1 MTEIPESM
9 KLELGQ
15 WNNGRGIDIESWT
28 GCVGNFSLA
37 VGYSSIFWPSFV
49 AHRQYILV
57 QGFSEEVLRSFEN
70 DPTSTRQSVER
81 VMNHLHV
88 ADIQHSGCT
97 DISRDKLIFLGE
109 RLAEI
114 FTAKLQWQ
122 FPDREFVVE
131 FARPDWS
138 APRFTGHVG

>member
-1 MTEIPESM
+1 M
-9 KLELGQ
+9 KLELGE
-15 WNNGRGIDIESWT
+15 WNNGRGIDIGSWT

-57 QGFSEEVLRSFEN
+57 EGFSEEGLRAFESA
-70 DPTSTRQSVER
+70 PASTRRSIEW

-88 ADIQHSGCT
+88 ADIQHSECA
-97 DISRDKLIFLGE
+97 DISSDKLILLGK
-109 RLAEI
+109 RLVEI
-114 FTAKLQWQ
+114 FAAKLQWQ

-131 FARPDWS
+131 FIKPENPEELMDYQVS
-138 APRFTGHVG
+138 FFQK